1 MCNLPVY
8 DYINGYIY
16 FFSNNKD
23 WFQNIGS
30 IIIESPFE
38 IPYLVPTET
47 VEKAKDVNYDP
58 IDDEAKYDDDE
69 FLIPE
74 DMIGAL
80 KEIVFK
86 RNLIEVPR
94 QTNETP
100 IDNLVTR

>member
-1 MCNLPVY
+1 MIILMV
-8 DYINGYIY
+8 IFI
-16 FFSNNKD
+16 SLVIIK
-23 WFQNIGS
+23 IGFKYRFYYYWIS
-30 IIIESPFE
+30 IWNSLSCS
-38 IPYLVPTET
+38 YRNCW
-47 VEKAKDVNYDP
+47 KAKDVNYDP

-86 RNLIEVPR
+86 RNLVEVPR

-100 IDNLVTR
+100 IDNFVTR

>member
-1 MCNLPVY
+1 MV
-8 DYINGYIY
+8 
-16 FFSNNKD
+16 
-23 WFQNIGS
+23 IGS

-86 RNLIEVPR
+86 RNLVEVPR

>member
-1 MCNLPVY
+1 MKFLILFLP
-8 DYINGYIY
+8 
-16 FFSNNKD
+16 K
-23 WFQNIGS
+23 
-30 IIIESPFE
+30 
-38 IPYLVPTET
+38 LL
-47 VEKAKDVNYDP
+47 KKLKDVNYDP

-74 DMIGAL
+74 DMIGTL

-100 IDNLVTR
+100 IDNFVTR